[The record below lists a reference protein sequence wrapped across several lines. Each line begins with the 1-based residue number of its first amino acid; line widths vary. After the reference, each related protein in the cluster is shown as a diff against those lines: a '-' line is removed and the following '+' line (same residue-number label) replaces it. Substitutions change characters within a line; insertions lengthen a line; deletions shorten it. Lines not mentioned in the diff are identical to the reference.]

1 MSTRPPTAAA
11 GLYVVAHPILSAEDD
26 ATLRSLRAQYHPSE
40 AGMIGPHFT
49 LVFARPLD
57 SFDLFVAHVEAV
69 ARESQPIDLVLRR
82 TSLHVD
88 PGVAYAFVE
97 PQEGRQEIMDL
108 HLALNADLLSIDENA
123 RLVSIKADAS
133 KPDAAKIA
141 AYTPHITI
149 GRSASAP
156 EMRAVLQNLRRQE
169 IAMKARIDTLT
180 LIDVGLGRIR
190 ELGEFGLSAAV
201 AS

>member
-26 ATLRSLRAQYHPSE
+26 ALLRSLRAQYHQSE

-57 SFDLFVAHVEAV
+57 SFDLFAAHVEAV
-69 ARESQPIDLVLRR
+69 ARETKPIDLVLRR

-88 PGVAYAFVE
+88 PGVAYAFIE

-108 HLALNADLLSIDENA
+108 HLALNADILSVDEHA
-123 RLVSIKADAS
+123 RLVSIKADAA
-133 KPDAAKIA
+133 KPDDARIA

-190 ELGEFGLSAAV
+190 PLLELQLAGE
-201 AS
+201 

>member
-11 GLYVVAHPILSAEDD
+11 GLYVVAHPVLSAEDE
-26 ATLRSLRAQYHPSE
+26 ALLRSLRAQYHPSE

-57 SFDLFVAHVEAV
+57 SFDLFAAHVEAV
-69 ARESQPIDLVLRR
+69 ARETKPIDLVLRR

-88 PGVAYAFVE
+88 PGVAYAFIE
-97 PQEGRQEIMDL
+97 PQEGRQEMMDL
-108 HLALNADLLSIDENA
+108 HLALNADILSVDENA
-123 RLVSIKADAS
+123 RLVSLKADAA
-133 KPDAAKIA
+133 KPDDAMIA

-169 IAMKARIDTLT
+169 IAMQARIETLT

-190 ELGEFGLSAAV
+190 ELNIFSMTK
-201 AS
+201 